1 MEAIKDTKDIS
12 GQVLALFTKG
22 YSRQQVADELAAQG
36 HDEHFIQ
43 ELIQEVTK
51 LRNSKK
57 RVLGLSLI
65 LAGALIC
72 LVSCICTI
80 MFSLSHGSFAIVL
93 YGLTS
98 VGIILVFAG
107 FTQVF

>member
-1 MEAIKDTKDIS
+1 MESIKDTKDIS
-12 GQVLALFTKG
+12 GHVLALFAKG
-22 YSRQQVADELAAQG
+22 YNRQQVAEELAAQG
-36 HDEHFIQ
+36 HDEHFIR
-43 ELIQEVTK
+43 EILQEVTK

-65 LAGALIC
+65 LTGALIC

-80 MFSLSHGSFAIVL
+80 TFSLSHSSFAIVL
-93 YGLTS
+93 YGLTT
-98 VGIILVFAG
+98 VGILLVFAG

>member
-1 MEAIKDTKDIS
+1 MESVKDTKDIGGRILGLLAK
-12 GQVLALFTKG
+12 GQT
-22 YSRQQVADELAAQG
+22 RQQVEEALLQQG
-36 HDEHFIQ
+36 HDAHFVREMLQ
-43 ELIQEVTK
+43 EAVK
-51 LRNSKK
+51 LRNSRK

-72 LVSCICTI
+72 LASCVLTI
-80 MFSLSHGSFAIVL
+80 TLSLSHGSFSIVL
-93 YGLTS
+93 YGLTT